1 MCFRYEL
8 DELQDKINK
17 IEDEDENFR
26 ENKKWIKYRRQQDL
40 IYDMKRKETEG
51 KDGRGF

>member
-1 MCFRYEL
+1 MFYRDDL

-26 ENKKWIKYRRQQDL
+26 ENKKWIKYRRQQDF
-40 IYDMKRKETEG
+40 IYDMKRKEMEG